1 MIKAL
6 PQRDIGGQEVAMMN
20 LQLPIMEMK
29 IRNPL
34 TDKFVS
40 FKFIT
45 ISLDDT
51 RQVRNPKYNSKHSQ
65 VAKKKLL
72 DYYAQRKIDF
82 PLHPDL
88 TLFSGMNLEEFS
100 RNYYVSSNGTLNRH
114 SFVGKNIIRFI
125 PHISPSATNIQQMM
139 LYSKY
144 NLLRYRIWEGNVDN
158 ALGEAKE
165 ELPQTVIQEWE
176 QFLNTDYAMEKIPT
190 LSKER
195 RHLDKWLEQKLDD
208 ERKNAHIKPTRI
220 RIPTFAALLTSN
232 TKSNKEDL
240 TLSSYNNY
248 DWSKHGRKYTET
260 QLGIWKT

>member
-125 PHISPSATNIQQMM
+125 PHISPSSTNIQQMM
-139 LYSKY
+139 L
-144 NLLRYRIWEGNVDN
+144 
-158 ALGEAKE
+158 
-165 ELPQTVIQEWE
+165 
-176 QFLNTDYAMEKIPT
+176 
-190 LSKER
+190 
-195 RHLDKWLEQKLDD
+195 
-208 ERKNAHIKPTRI
+208 
-220 RIPTFAALLTSN
+220 
-232 TKSNKEDL
+232 
-240 TLSSYNNY
+240 
-248 DWSKHGRKYTET
+248 
-260 QLGIWKT
+260 